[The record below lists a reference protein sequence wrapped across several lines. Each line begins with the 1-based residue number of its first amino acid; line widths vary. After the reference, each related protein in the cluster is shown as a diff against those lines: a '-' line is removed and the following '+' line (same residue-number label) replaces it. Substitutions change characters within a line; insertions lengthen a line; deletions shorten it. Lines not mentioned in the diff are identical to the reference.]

1 MKKALIFLLSL
12 AVVGAVFAQDT
23 PSITFS
29 GSLQTGLVYQM
40 GDNYE
45 DPLLWN
51 YANDAGKDNIRLRF
65 GAEAKSGA
73 NGAKF
78 RLSSVAEDKVGVDY
92 AFTYISLMDSMLL
105 IQAGYKIDDN
115 AWRTT
120 GKGEF
125 DYDPSG
131 IKVQVKPIE
140 GLNLGFAIGAPVKAT
155 GAVAAAPPA
164 PAYDAIDIANAT
176 YIAGF
181 AYAMAPF
188 GIQAGLKM
196 DMGEMMGV
204 YGGFDYLELIPGLT
218 LTAEAKAE
226 VISEYDEGG
235 ATKTKTYAAGLSD
248 YSDFGRT
255 TIVET
260 VEYKADVLEAGVYA
274 KQFLYGDSNVDM
286 GLWVSPYVK
295 YTVGINQ
302 LVLEVT
308 WTNDEFE
315 IDSFKNSYVS
325 LGADD
330 EYSTLAIAPKVV
342 TKFSDKAKLETGY
355 TYVAQTDM
363 EASDTQKLFLNF
375 IVEW

>member
-12 AVVGAVFAQDT
+12 AVVGAVFAQT
-23 PSITFS
+23 PPSITFS

-40 GDNYE
+40 GDNKV
-45 DPLLWN
+45 DPVLWN
-51 YANDAGKDNIRLRF
+51 HPNDADKDNIRLRF

-92 AFTYISLMDSMLL
+92 AFTYINLMDSMVL

-131 IKVQVKPIE
+131 IKVQIKPIE
-140 GLNLGFAIGAPVKAT
+140 GLNLGFAIGAPVKET
-155 GAVAAAPPA
+155 GAVAAAAPA
-164 PAYDAIDIANAT
+164 PAYDAIDVANAT

-181 AYAMAPF
+181 AYSMAPF

-196 DMGEMMGV
+196 DMGEMQGV

-218 LTAEAKAE
+218 LTAEAKME
-226 VISEYDEGG
+226 VIADYADGPDAG
-235 ATKTKTYAAGLSD
+235 TDADKTYAAGLSD
-248 YSDFGRT
+248 YSDWGRT

-260 VEYKADVLEAGVYA
+260 VEYKADALEAGVYG
-274 KQFLYGDSNVDM
+274 KQFMYGSSDVDM

-308 WTNDEFE
+308 WTNDEYE
-315 IDSFKNSYVS
+315 IDKGAS
-325 LGADD
+325 LKKPD
-330 EYSTLAIAPKVV
+330 YSTLAIAPKVV
-342 TKFSDKAKLETGY
+342 TKFTDKSKLETGF

-363 EASDTQKLFLNF
+363 VADNTQKLFLNF